1 MENREKLEIP
11 VLEFTKVTL
20 LEGEGASSNCDM
32 KRGTDSNGGETWT
45 QGCKEGIDPWVWLS
59 NKNKD

>member
-20 LEGEGASSNCDM
+20 LEGEGASSNCEY
-32 KRGTDSNGGETWT
+32 KEVVNPNGGTVWT
-45 QGCKEGIDPWVWLS
+45 QGCKEGVGCGWVWLS
-59 NKNKD
+59 NK

>member
-20 LEGEGASSNCDM
+20 LEGEGASSNCEY
-32 KRGTDSNGGETWT
+32 KEVVNPNGGTVWT
-45 QGCKEGIDPWVWLS
+45 QGCKEGVGCGWV
-59 NKNKD
+59 

>member
-45 QGCKEGIDPWVWLS
+45 QGCKEGIDPWV
-59 NKNKD
+59 